1 MNEIYRELP
10 LHLNQT
16 KHHVIQLTGSNRD
29 PIHILT
35 RFDSPYIELK
45 IINNRWLL
53 CTCISLR
60 IVQAGVHLFWQNSK
74 ICHLKGIFVPVNRM
88 ICSNSKLKVKKEPKL
103 VGIIYQHGRFFKYLH
118 HIQYIV
124 WWLSRMPKPL
134 GIGSP
139 CSYTS
144 ACYFWECKGSVIG
157 IFTEMM
163 IKTSNYQRY
172 LLHPNANHW
181 QSRSREALW
190 RRANTFVTHTINDD
204 FSSLTD
210 EIN

>member
-1 MNEIYRELP
+1 MNEIYRDLP

-29 PIHILT
+29 PIHILM

-53 CTCISLR
+53 WTCISLR

-74 ICHLKGIFVPVNRM
+74 ICHLKGIFVPVYRM

-118 HIQYIV
+118 HIHCMMVVSDAKTAWYRIT
-124 WWLSRMPKPL
+124 LFLHICLLFLRM
-134 GIGSP
+134 
-139 CSYTS
+139 
-144 ACYFWECKGSVIG
+144 
-157 IFTEMM
+157 
-163 IKTSNYQRY
+163 QRFSDWNIY
-172 LLHPNANHW
+172 W
-181 QSRSREALW
+181 
-190 RRANTFVTHTINDD
+190 NDD
-204 FSSLTD
+204 KDQQLPALPATS
-210 EIN
+210 

>member
-29 PIHILT
+29 PIHILM

-53 CTCISLR
+53 WTCISLR

-74 ICHLKGIFVPVNRM
+74 ICHLKGIFVPVYRM
-88 ICSNSKLKVKKEPKL
+88 ICSESKLKVKRNQNWSVL
-103 VGIIYQHGRFFKYLH
+103 FINMADFSSICII
-118 HIQYIV
+118 YIV

-172 LLHPNANHW
+172 LLHLNANHW

-190 RRANTFVTHTINDD
+190 RRANTFVTHAINDD

>member
-1 MNEIYRELP
+1 MNEIYQELP
-10 LHLNQT
+10 LHLNHT

-29 PIHILT
+29 PIHILM
-35 RFDSPYIELK
+35 RFDINNSYMELN
-45 IINNRWLL
+45 IANNRWLQW
-53 CTCISLR
+53 TCISLR
-60 IVQAGVHLFWQNSK
+60 IIQAGVHLFWQNSK
-74 ICHLKGIFVPVNRM
+74 ICHLKGIFVPVYWM
-88 ICSNSKLKVKKEPKL
+88 ICSNSKLKVKRNQIGRYYL
-103 VGIIYQHGRFFKYLH
+103 STWQILSICII
-118 HIQYIV
+118 YIV
-124 WWLSRMPKPL
+124 WWLSRMPEPL

-157 IFTEMM
+157 IFTEIM

-181 QSRSREALW
+181 QSRPREALW
-190 RRANTFVTHTINDD
+190 RRADTFVTHAINDD

>member
-1 MNEIYRELP
+1 ML
-10 LHLNQT
+10 
-16 KHHVIQLTGSNRD
+16 
-29 PIHILT
+29 
-35 RFDSPYIELK
+35 
-45 IINNRWLL
+45 W
-53 CTCISLR
+53 TCISLR
-60 IVQAGVHLFWQNSK
+60 IVQAGVHLFWQISK
-74 ICHLKGIFVPVNRM
+74 ICHLKGIFVPVYRM
-88 ICSNSKLKVKKEPKL
+88 ICSNSKLKVKRNRNWSVL
-103 VGIIYQHGRFFKYLH
+103 FINMTDFSSICII
-118 HIQYIV
+118 YIV

-190 RRANTFVTHTINDD
+190 RRANTFVTHAINDD